1 MNTAQ
6 VGTLETKPD
15 MIAVLA
21 MMASSINLTF
31 LPNFFNKATSMR
43 LDSGSVV
50 NTAEMPNDAITNSI
64 TGLAIPDSAA
74 PNVGATP
81 RTGIRPKK
89 KKQIWR
95 IRNGEVISM
104 TRNANNMPIVLIPDC
119 GSPPISGIKSMDINI
134 AAVSTMP
141 NNCFGFKGSRPL
153 LGLEL

>member
-1 MNTAQ
+1 MPINTAQ

-21 MMASSINLTF
+21 MIASSMSLTF
-31 LPNFFNKATSMR
+31 LPNFFSKATSMR

-50 NTAEMPNDAITNSI
+50 NTADMPNDAMTNSI
-64 TGLAIPDSAA
+64 TGFAIPDSAA

-81 RTGIRPKK
+81 RTGMRPKK

-95 IRNGEVISM
+95 IRNGDVISI
-104 TRNANNMPIVLIPDC
+104 TKNANNMPMVLIPGW
-119 GSPPISGIKSMDINI
+119 GSPPISGMNSMD
-134 AAVSTMP
+134 VSITAERTMP

-153 LGLEL
+153 LG